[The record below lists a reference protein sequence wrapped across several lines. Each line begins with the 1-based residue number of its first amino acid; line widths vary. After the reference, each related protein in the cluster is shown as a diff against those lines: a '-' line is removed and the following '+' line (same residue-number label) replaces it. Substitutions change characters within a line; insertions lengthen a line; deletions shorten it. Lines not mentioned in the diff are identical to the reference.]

1 MRFGEYKELIR
12 RDRER
17 WGDNKKHWK
26 LYLFNP
32 CYRISVHYRRCK
44 YYETHKGLIL
54 LYLLERFIYNRQCAK
69 CGCDIPSHVS
79 IGAGFRMDHPHG
91 VVINSKAKIGS
102 SFTIKSGAVIGANDK
117 GVPVIGDNV
126 LVGVHALLIGGIV
139 IGDNAE
145 IGAGAIVTHDVPQ
158 NAVVICDAA
167 HINRIKDN

>member
-17 WGDNKKHWK
+17 YGDNTKHWK

-54 LYLLERFIYNRQCAK
+54 LYLLERFIYNRQCTK
-69 CGCDIPSHVS
+69 YGCDIPSHVS

-91 VVINSKAKIGS
+91 VVINSKAIIGS
-102 SFTIKSGAVIGANDK
+102 NFTIKSGAVIGANDK

-126 LVGVHALLIGGIV
+126 LVGVHALV
-139 IGDNAE
+139 IGNVNIEDNAK
-145 IGAGAIVTHDVPQ
+145 IGAGAIVVHNVP
-158 NAVVICDAA
+158 AGATVVCNSAQI
-167 HINRIKDN
+167 RG